1 MKIQLN
7 LIPKLL
13 SCLLLVFIAGSLSNM
28 KLSAQ
33 QAPPPPPPHA
43 GKPMC
48 EDGTRGPG
56 GKHRGGGADG
66 ARLSPTER
74 ASKMTEKMTKR
85 YNLTKDQQAKISEIN
100 QSFAD
105 QSSRMRESEK
115 QDRAEKFAQREQLRQ
130 QKEADIKRVLTP
142 EQAKQFEAD
151 KQKIT
156 EKMDSRGQ
164 ERRENRPPAADRAAR
179 KTEKMIQKL
188 ALNDKQAQAVKEINL
203 KAATAIDKIMSNDK
217 MDKGDRL
224 KQIDQIEQQTER
236 ELRAVLTPEQAK
248 QLEQIKAQRREQHGG
263 PRGQRPAGGRPN
275 GNNEK

>member
-1 MKIQLN
+1 M
-7 LIPKLL
+7 P
-13 SCLLLVFIAGSLSNM
+13 
-28 KLSAQ
+28 
-33 QAPPPPPPHA
+33 
-43 GKPMC
+43 
-48 EDGTRGPG
+48 
-56 GKHRGGGADG
+56 
-66 ARLSPTER
+66 
-74 ASKMTEKMTKR
+74 
-85 YNLTKDQQAKISEIN
+85 
-100 QSFAD
+100 
-105 QSSRMRESEK
+105 ESEK